1 MRTLPAKTIDL
12 KEVGNHLAFQGIFHF
27 LYYLFLATEFEVL
40 NLPAGDTDKMMVMIV
55 IMAVIIIKFSIGMYY
70 FHDNPSLGEFL
81 KVPVNSW
88 KSNSFETGLQLPP
101 NLLRTKVD
109 KLLGENLQDCYP
121 LWCGLEA
128 KFLYCTMRIHG
139 VMLILNR
146 IYF

>member
-1 MRTLPAKTIDL
+1 MRTLPAKAIDL
-12 KEVGNHLAFQGIFHF
+12 KQVGNHLAFQGIFHF

-88 KSNSFETGLQLPP
+88 KSNSFETDLHLLP

-128 KFLYCTMRIHG
+128 KLLHGSMGIHG
-139 VMLILNR
+139 GFHLV
-146 IYF
+146 

>member
-1 MRTLPAKTIDL
+1 MRTLPAKAIDL

-27 LYYLFLATEFEVL
+27 LDYLFLATEFEVL
-40 NLPAGDTDKMMVMIV
+40 NLPAGYTDKMMVMV
-55 IMAVIIIKFSIGMYY
+55 AVFAKIIIKFSIGMNNLD
-70 FHDNPSLGEFL
+70 DNSTLRKLF
-81 KVPVNSW
+81 KIPVNSW

-128 KFLYCTMRIHG
+128 KLLDCTM
-139 VMLILNR
+139 
-146 IYF
+146 